1 MTIAV
6 GSAVWSA
13 RRTGCYRGAVR
24 LSGLRLL
31 TILLLALAV
40 GPAWAHG
47 PRLPEPSPDLAE
59 VVLTPSGP
67 ARSPDP
73 VERLQRTPEQVSIG
87 RSGVAVAEVA
97 GVLMVALGLAA
108 FGRFWQRDRRMAL
121 AAATAALALGFV
133 VETTPH
139 LVHHTLD
146 TDQGASCQ
154 ALQTAERN
162 QAAVGNLH
170 VTPVPAPVYA
180 AAVPSLLAVPT
191 LVRPAPC
198 GRAPPA

>member
-6 GSAVWSA
+6 GSGAWSA
-13 RRTGCYRGAVR
+13 SRPGCYRGAVR

-40 GPAWAHG
+40 TPAWAHG
-47 PRLPEPSPDLAE
+47 PRLPELRPDLTE
-59 VVLTPSGP
+59 VVVTPSEP
-67 ARSPDP
+67 ARPPDP
-73 VERLQRTPEQVSIG
+73 VERLQRTPEPVSIG
-87 RSGVAVAEVA
+87 RSGVAMAEVA
-97 GVLMVALGLAA
+97 GVMIVALGLAA
-108 FGRFWQRDRRMAL
+108 FGRFWRRDRRMAL
-121 AAATAALALGFV
+121 AAATAALTLGFV

-146 TDQGASCQ
+146 ADQGASCQ

-162 QAAVGNLH
+162 QAAVGNLD

-180 AAVPSLLAVPT
+180 APALSLLTVPT
-191 LVRPAPC
+191 LNRPAPC

>member
-6 GSAVWSA
+6 GSAAWSA
-13 RRTGCYRGAVR
+13 SRTGCYRGAVR

-40 GPAWAHG
+40 APAWAHG
-47 PRLPEPSPDLAE
+47 PRLPEPRPDLAE
-59 VVLTPSGP
+59 VVVTPSEP

-73 VERLQRTPEQVSIG
+73 VERLQRTPEQVSIR
-87 RSGVAVAEVA
+87 RSGVAMAEVA
-97 GVLMVALGLAA
+97 GVMIVVLGLAA
-108 FGRFWQRDRRMAL
+108 SGRFWQRDRRMAL
-121 AAATAALALGFV
+121 AAATASLALGFV

-154 ALQTAERN
+154 ALQSAERS
-162 QAAVGNLH
+162 QAAVGNLD

-180 AAVPSLLAVPT
+180 AAVPSRVTAPT
-191 LVRPAPC
+191 LVRPAPR